1 MKKLKKIILG
11 LITIWPIIYMV
22 LFITFICALVVFPM
36 FVETLESS
44 GGKYFAAPIF
54 ILHGLTMLIMLGLMV
69 FYFIHAMKNEKLEGF
84 EKVVWIIVLVMA
96 GIVTMPIYWYVS
108 IWKEGSI
115 KLFQSK
121 TDKKKPN

>member
-1 MKKLKKIILG
+1 MKKVKKIILG

-22 LFITFICALVVFPM
+22 LFITFICCLAAFPK
-36 FVETLESS
+36 FTETLESN
-44 GGKYFAAPIF
+44 GGKFFAAPMF

-69 FYFIHAMKNEKLEGF
+69 FYFIHAMKNKKLEDF
-84 EKVVWIIVLVMA
+84 EKVIWIIVLVMV
-96 GIVTMPIYWYVS
+96 GIVTMPIYWYAS

-121 TDKKKPN
+121 TYKKESN